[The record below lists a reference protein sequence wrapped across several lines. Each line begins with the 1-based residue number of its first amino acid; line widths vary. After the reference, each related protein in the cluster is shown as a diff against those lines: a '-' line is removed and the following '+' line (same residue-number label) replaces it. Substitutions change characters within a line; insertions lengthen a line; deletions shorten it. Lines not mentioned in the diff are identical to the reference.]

1 MLASIFSKTRP
12 INYIMLT
19 LLIVTGYSL
28 FIGLDFSIE
37 WTTFEII
44 KRGGVLVLLLLMM
57 YISQFIVSRNR
68 LVDDSAYVPL
78 IFTSFLFIF
87 PTSFENVRV
96 IVASYFILLA
106 LRRIFSLHSLKQSK
120 EKLLDAS
127 LWICFASLFHF
138 WSILYFI
145 LLFYAIAFFGAKDYR
160 NWVIPLVSFLGASIF
175 LSLYLLIQEV
185 HFIDWW
191 TERVQ
196 ISFNFMYFDN
206 VFQNIALAVF
216 VSIALLYAVSQA
228 LAIKSKPYN
237 MQNTYKKIILS
248 FLIGAVIYVV
258 SAEKSNGLLLF
269 TFFPLAILGANYIE
283 SIPQRWRKE
292 ANVYSIFFI
301 GLFFYLMQLFIL

>member
-28 FIGLDFSIE
+28 FIGLDSSIA

-44 KRGGVLVLLLLMM
+44 KRGSVLLLLLLMM
-57 YISQFIVSRNR
+57 YVSQFIVSRNR

-78 IFTSFLFIF
+78 IFTSFLFVF

-138 WSILYFI
+138 WSILYFV

-160 NWVIPLVSFLGASIF
+160 NWIIPLVALLGASIF
-175 LSLYLLIQEV
+175 LSLYLLIQDV
-185 HFIDWW
+185 HFLDWW
-191 TERVQ
+191 SDRVQ
-196 ISFNFMYFDN
+196 VSFDFMYFDN

-248 FLIGAVIYVV
+248 FLIGAVIYII
-258 SAEKSNGLLLF
+258 SADKSNGLLLF

-292 ANVYSIFFI
+292 ANVYSIFVI
-301 GLFFYLMQLFIL
+301 GLFFYLMQLVIL

>member
-19 LLIVTGYSL
+19 LLIVTGYGL

-160 NWVIPLVSFLGASIF
+160 NWIIPLVSFLGASIF

-196 ISFNFMYFDN
+196 ISFDFMYFDN

>member
-28 FIGLDFSIE
+28 FIGLDFSME

-196 ISFNFMYFDN
+196 ISFDFMYFDN

-248 FLIGAVIYVV
+248 FLIGAVIYVI
-258 SAEKSNGLLLF
+258 SADKSNGLLLF

-292 ANVYSIFFI
+292 ANVYSVFLI
-301 GLFFYLMQLFIL
+301 GVFFYLMQLFIL

>member
-19 LLIVTGYSL
+19 LLIVVGYSL
-28 FIGLDFSIE
+28 FIVLDSSIE
-37 WTTFEII
+37 WTTFEMS
-44 KRGGVLVLLLLMM
+44 KRGCVLLLLLMM
-57 YISQFIVSRNR
+57 VYVSQFIVSRNR

-78 IFTSFLFIF
+78 IFTSFLFLF
-87 PTSFENVRV
+87 PTSFDNVRV
-96 IVASYFILLA
+96 IIASYFILLA

-127 LWICFASLFHF
+127 LWICIASLFHF

-160 NWVIPLVSFLGASIF
+160 NWVIPLVSFFGASIF
-175 LSLYLLIQEV
+175 LSLYLLIQDINFV
-185 HFIDWW
+185 TWW
-191 TERVQ
+191 SERVQ
-196 ISFNFMYFDN
+196 VSFNFMYFEN

-228 LAIKSKPYN
+228 LAIKSKPFN
-237 MQNTYKKIILS
+237 MQNTYKKIVLS
-248 FLIGAVIYVV
+248 FLIGAAIYVI
-258 SAEKSNGLLLF
+258 SADKSNGLLLF

-292 ANVYSIFFI
+292 ANVYSIFLI
-301 GLFFYLMQLFIL
+301 GLFFYCMQLIIL

>member
-28 FIGLDFSIE
+28 FIGFDSSIE

-44 KRGGVLVLLLLMM
+44 KRGSVLLLLLLMM
-57 YISQFIVSRNR
+57 YVSQFIVSRNR

-78 IFTSFLFIF
+78 IFTSFLFVF

-138 WSILYFI
+138 WSVLYFI

-160 NWVIPLVSFLGASIF
+160 NWIIPLVALLGASIF
-175 LSLYLLIQEV
+175 LSLYLLIQDV
-185 HFIDWW
+185 HFLDWW
-191 TERVQ
+191 SDRVQ
-196 ISFNFMYFDN
+196 VSFDFMYFDN

-248 FLIGAVIYVV
+248 FLIGAVIYII
-258 SAEKSNGLLLF
+258 SADKSNGLLLF

-292 ANVYSIFFI
+292 ANVYSIFVI
-301 GLFFYLMQLFIL
+301 GLFFYLMQLIIL

>member
-19 LLIVTGYSL
+19 LLIVVGYSL
-28 FIGLDFSIE
+28 FIVLDSSIE
-37 WTTFEII
+37 WTTFEMS
-44 KRGGVLVLLLLMM
+44 KRGCVLLLLLMM
-57 YISQFIVSRNR
+57 MYVSQFIVSRNR

-78 IFTSFLFIF
+78 IFTSFLFLF
-87 PTSFENVRV
+87 PTSFDNVRV
-96 IVASYFILLA
+96 IIASYFILLA

-127 LWICFASLFHF
+127 LWICIASLFHF

-175 LSLYLLIQEV
+175 LTLYLLIQD
-185 HFIDWW
+185 IDFVTWW
-191 TERVQ
+191 SERVQ
-196 ISFNFMYFDN
+196 VSFDFMYFEN

-228 LAIKSKPYN
+228 LAIKSKPFN
-237 MQNTYKKIILS
+237 MQNTYKKIVLS
-248 FLIGAVIYVV
+248 FLIGAAIYVI
-258 SAEKSNGLLLF
+258 SADKSNGLLLF

-283 SIPQRWRKE
+283 GIPQRWRKE
-292 ANVYSIFFI
+292 ANVYSIFLI
-301 GLFFYLMQLFIL
+301 GLFFYCMQLIIL

>member
-28 FIGLDFSIE
+28 FIGLDASIE
-37 WTTFEII
+37 WTTFEMV
-44 KRGGVLVLLLLMM
+44 KRGSVLLLLLLMM
-57 YISQFIVSRNR
+57 YVSQFIVSRNR

-96 IVASYFILLA
+96 VIASYFILLA

-120 EKLLDAS
+120 EKLFDAS
-127 LWICFASLFHF
+127 LWICVASLFHF
-138 WSILYFI
+138 WSILYFV

-160 NWVIPLVSFLGASIF
+160 NWIIPLVALSGATIF
-175 LSLYLLIQEV
+175 LCLYSLIQDI
-185 HFIDWW
+185 HFLDWW
-191 TERVQ
+191 MDRVQ
-196 ISFNFMYFDN
+196 VGFDFMYFDN

-248 FLIGAVIYVV
+248 FLIGAVIYII
-258 SAEKSNGLLLF
+258 SADKSNGLLLF

-283 SIPQRWRKE
+283 GIPQRWRKE
-292 ANVYSIFFI
+292 ANVYSIFVI
-301 GLFFYLMQLFIL
+301 GLFFYLVQLFIL

>member
-19 LLIVTGYSL
+19 LLIVTGYGL

>member
-19 LLIVTGYSL
+19 LLIVVGYSL
-28 FIGLDFSIE
+28 FIVLDSSIE
-37 WTTFEII
+37 WTTFEMS
-44 KRGGVLVLLLLMM
+44 KRGCVLLLLLMM
-57 YISQFIVSRNR
+57 MYVSQFIVSRNR

-78 IFTSFLFIF
+78 LFTSFLFLF
-87 PTSFENVRV
+87 PTSFDNVRV
-96 IVASYFILLA
+96 IIASYFILLA

-127 LWICFASLFHF
+127 LWICIASLFHF

-160 NWVIPLVSFLGASIF
+160 NWVIPLVSFFGASIF
-175 LSLYLLIQEV
+175 LSLYLLIQDINFV
-185 HFIDWW
+185 TWW
-191 TERVQ
+191 SERVQ
-196 ISFNFMYFDN
+196 VSFNFMYFEN

-228 LAIKSKPYN
+228 LAIKSKPFN
-237 MQNTYKKIILS
+237 MQNTYKKIVLS
-248 FLIGAVIYVV
+248 FLIGAAIYVI
-258 SAEKSNGLLLF
+258 SADKSNGLLLF

-283 SIPQRWRKE
+283 GIPQRWRKE
-292 ANVYSIFFI
+292 ANVYSIFLI
-301 GLFFYLMQLFIL
+301 GLFFYCMQLIIL

>member
-28 FIGLDFSIE
+28 FIGLDFSME

-196 ISFNFMYFDN
+196 ISFDFMYFDN
-206 VFQNIALAVF
+206 IFQNIALAVF

-248 FLIGAVIYVV
+248 FLIGAVIYVI
-258 SAEKSNGLLLF
+258 SADKSNGLLLF

-292 ANVYSIFFI
+292 ANVYSIFLI
-301 GLFFYLMQLFIL
+301 GVFFYLMQLFIL

>member
-19 LLIVTGYSL
+19 LLIVTGYGL

-160 NWVIPLVSFLGASIF
+160 NWIIPLVSFLGASIF

-196 ISFNFMYFDN
+196 ISFDFMYFDN
-206 VFQNIALAVF
+206 VYQNIALAVF

-292 ANVYSIFFI
+292 ANVYSVFCI

>member
-19 LLIVTGYSL
+19 LLIVTGYGL

-160 NWVIPLVSFLGASIF
+160 NWIIPLVSFLGASIF

-196 ISFNFMYFDN
+196 ISFDFMYFDN
-206 VFQNIALAVF
+206 VYQNIALAVF

-258 SAEKSNGLLLF
+258 SAEKSKGLLLF

-292 ANVYSIFFI
+292 ANVYSVFCI

>member
-28 FIGLDFSIE
+28 FIGLDFSME

-44 KRGGVLVLLLLMM
+44 KRGCVLVLLLLMM

-196 ISFNFMYFDN
+196 ISFDFMYFDN
-206 VFQNIALAVF
+206 IFQNIALAVF

-248 FLIGAVIYVV
+248 FLIGAVIYVI
-258 SAEKSNGLLLF
+258 SADKSNGLLLF

-292 ANVYSIFFI
+292 ANVYSIFLI
-301 GLFFYLMQLFIL
+301 GVFFYLMQLFIL

>member
-37 WTTFEII
+37 WTTFEIV
-44 KRGGVLVLLLLMM
+44 KRGCVLVLLLLMM

-196 ISFNFMYFDN
+196 ISFDFMYFDN

-248 FLIGAVIYVV
+248 FLIGAVIYVI
-258 SAEKSNGLLLF
+258 SADKSNGLLLF

-292 ANVYSIFFI
+292 ANVYSIFLI
-301 GLFFYLMQLFIL
+301 GVFFYLMQLFIL

>member
-19 LLIVTGYSL
+19 LLIVIGYSL
-28 FIGLDFSIE
+28 FIGLDSSIE
-37 WTTFEII
+37 WTTFEIT
-44 KRGGVLVLLLLMM
+44 KRGSVLLLLLLMM
-57 YISQFIVSRNR
+57 YVSQFIVSRNR

-96 IVASYFILLA
+96 IIASYFILLA

-127 LWICFASLFHF
+127 LWICIASLFHF
-138 WSILYFI
+138 WSILYFV
-145 LLFYAIAFFGAKDYR
+145 LLFYAIAFFGVKDYR
-160 NWVIPLVSFLGASIF
+160 NWIIPLVALLGASIF
-175 LSLYLLIQEV
+175 LSLYLLMQEI
-185 HFIDWW
+185 HFLDWW
-191 TERVQ
+191 TDRVQ
-196 ISFNFMYFDN
+196 VSFDFMYFDN

-248 FLIGAVIYVV
+248 FLIGAVIYSI
-258 SAEKSNGLLLF
+258 SADKSNGLLLF

-292 ANVYSIFFI
+292 ANVYSIFLI
-301 GLFFYLMQLFIL
+301 GLFFYFMQLIIL

>member
-160 NWVIPLVSFLGASIF
+160 NWIIPLVSFLGASIF

-196 ISFNFMYFDN
+196 ISFDFMYFDN

>member
-1 MLASIFSKTRP
+1 MLASIFNKTRP

-37 WTTFEII
+37 WTTFEIV
-44 KRGGVLVLLLLMM
+44 KRGCVLVLLLLMM

-196 ISFNFMYFDN
+196 ISFDFMYFDN

-248 FLIGAVIYVV
+248 FLIGAVIYVI
-258 SAEKSNGLLLF
+258 SADKSNGLLLF

-292 ANVYSIFFI
+292 ANVYSIFLI
-301 GLFFYLMQLFIL
+301 GVFFYLMQLFIL

>member
-28 FIGLDFSIE
+28 FIGLDFSME

-196 ISFNFMYFDN
+196 ISFDFMYFDN
-206 VFQNIALAVF
+206 VFQNVALAVF

-248 FLIGAVIYVV
+248 FLIGAVIYVI
-258 SAEKSNGLLLF
+258 SADKSNGLLLF

-292 ANVYSIFFI
+292 ANVYSVFLI
-301 GLFFYLMQLFIL
+301 GVFFYLMQLFIL

>member
-44 KRGGVLVLLLLMM
+44 KRGCVLVLLLLMM

-160 NWVIPLVSFLGASIF
+160 NWVIPLVSFLGASIL

-196 ISFNFMYFDN
+196 ISFDFMYFDN

-248 FLIGAVIYVV
+248 FLIGAVIYVI
-258 SAEKSNGLLLF
+258 SADKSNGLLLF

-292 ANVYSIFFI
+292 ANVYSVFLI
-301 GLFFYLMQLFIL
+301 GVFFYLMQLFIL

>member
-28 FIGLDFSIE
+28 FIGLDASIE
-37 WTTFEII
+37 WTTFEMV
-44 KRGGVLVLLLLMM
+44 KRGSVLLLLLLMM
-57 YISQFIVSRNR
+57 YVSQFIVSRNR

-96 IVASYFILLA
+96 VIASYFILLA

-120 EKLLDAS
+120 EKLFDAS
-127 LWICFASLFHF
+127 LWICVASLFHF
-138 WSILYFI
+138 WSILYFV

-160 NWVIPLVSFLGASIF
+160 NWIIPLVALSGATIF
-175 LSLYLLIQEV
+175 LCLYSLIQDI
-185 HFIDWW
+185 HFLDWW
-191 TERVQ
+191 MDRVQ
-196 ISFNFMYFDN
+196 VGFDFMYFDN

-248 FLIGAVIYVV
+248 FLIGAVIYII
-258 SAEKSNGLLLF
+258 SADKSNGLLLF

-283 SIPQRWRKE
+283 DIPQRWRKE
-292 ANVYSIFFI
+292 ANVYSIFVI
-301 GLFFYLMQLFIL
+301 GLFFYLVQLFIL

>member
-28 FIGLDFSIE
+28 FIGLDFSME

-196 ISFNFMYFDN
+196 ISFDFMYFDN

-248 FLIGAVIYVV
+248 FLIGAVIYVI
-258 SAEKSNGLLLF
+258 SADKSNGLLLF

-292 ANVYSIFFI
+292 ANVYSIFLI
-301 GLFFYLMQLFIL
+301 GVFFYLMQLFIL

>member
-19 LLIVTGYSL
+19 LLIVIGYSL

-44 KRGGVLVLLLLMM
+44 KRGSVLLLLLLMM
-57 YISQFIVSRNR
+57 YVSQFIVSRNR

-78 IFTSFLFIF
+78 IFTSFLFLF

-96 IVASYFILLA
+96 IIASYFILLA

-127 LWICFASLFHF
+127 LWICMASLFHF
-138 WSILYFI
+138 WSILYFA
-145 LLFYAIAFFGAKDYR
+145 LLFYAIAFFGVKDYR
-160 NWVIPLVSFLGASIF
+160 NWIIPLVALLGASIF
-175 LSLYLLIQEV
+175 LSLYLLMQEM
-185 HFIDWW
+185 HFLDWW
-191 TERVQ
+191 MDRVQ
-196 ISFNFMYFDN
+196 VSFDFMYFDN

-248 FLIGAVIYVV
+248 FLIGAVIYCI
-258 SAEKSNGLLLF
+258 SADKSNGLLLF

-301 GLFFYLMQLFIL
+301 GLFFYFMQLIIL

>member
-28 FIGLDFSIE
+28 FIGLDFSME

-44 KRGGVLVLLLLMM
+44 KRGGVLLLLLLMM

-196 ISFNFMYFDN
+196 ISFDFMYFDN
-206 VFQNIALAVF
+206 IFQNIALAVF

-248 FLIGAVIYVV
+248 FLIGAVIYVI
-258 SAEKSNGLLLF
+258 SADKSNGLLLF

-292 ANVYSIFFI
+292 ANVYSIFLI
-301 GLFFYLMQLFIL
+301 GVFFYLMQLFIL